1 MRSSAAPATVVI
13 CCGVPAGTSPAAVAP
28 WTNLAARS
36 RMPITWVCGRD
47 VLPTVLAGVADEQD
61 VALDL
66 DAAHVACRP
75 ALRREIAAA
84 RERVGNITSIVVSG
98 TPCLDHRSLL
108 VEQGIQT
115 VAVGGFEHAT
125 RSSRR
130 PPPAGWQCRSIVWG
144 LWEVRTVPRP
154 PRRAMAW
161 MLAGFAGPRLAPGSL
176 TVVHIDPVV
185 IGERQARGELERLI
199 AWVGRRP
206 VGVRAARLGDLPGLL
221 HAGGQ
226 PETGSVLRR
235 AA

>member
-1 MRSSAAPATVVI
+1 MRLSAAPATVVI
-13 CCGVPAGTSPAAVAP
+13 CCGVPAGASPTAVTQ
-28 WTNLAARS
+28 WTKAAARS
-36 RMPITWVCGRD
+36 RMPVTWVCGRD
-47 VLPTVLAGVADEQD
+47 VLPAVLDGVAGEQD

-66 DAAHVACRP
+66 DAAHLACRP

-84 RERVGNITSIVVSG
+84 RESAGDIASIVVSG

-125 RSSRR
+125 RASRR

-154 PRRAMAW
+154 PRHAMAW
-161 MLAGFAGPRLAPGSL
+161 MLAGLAGPSLAPGSL
-176 TVVHIDPVV
+176 TVVHIDPAV
-185 IGERQARGELERLI
+185 IGERQARSELERLG
-199 AWVGRRP
+199 AWIGRRP
-206 VGVRAARLGDLPGLL
+206 AGVRPARLAELPGLL